1 MEVLVLDGSEA
12 LPHDLLRHACAGPQ
26 LAGLTGQR
34 NQSSLEPVGDNLDGI
49 GGQVLQG
56 LCTGLG
62 ATPEE
67 TRPQT
72 ATGLQRSHGG
82 QRPAGGRQSQ
92 PTGGWSSLPPGA
104 RIDLRLH
111 PRHWRGQKGLGGVL
125 EPSRG
130 IILSI
135 DVVRQAGEVGAQ
147 ARPCAVPGAAHQAGS
162 TMTSRQQTQPVAQ
175 RRDGSLGQQTL
186 MGTRVRD
193 DEEGGLGQPQSLEAG
208 HQVAAH
214 FRKNPGGDPIE
225 HNADGCASPRGIL
238 KRRPGSVVAIA
249 RGSGDEEPQ
258 VSGLQKTQRQSPV
271 GLVHGVEIRGINKG
285 QARRNGLREDAT
297 AHLRQRM
304 VGERIGVLRIHNQH
318 GRARRGSQDPGLGDL
333 GAQDGVDQRGLA
345 RTGGA
350 AHDDDGGQ
358 IGIDKSRQHMVSNL
372 SDQAGSH
379 PAGVGDAIGVQ
390 RELKPFQVPHGIGQD
405 IDELGATERRD
416 RNILPGGE

>member
-1 MEVLVLDGSEA
+1 
-12 LPHDLLRHACAGPQ
+12 
-26 LAGLTGQR
+26 
-34 NQSSLEPVGDNLDGI
+34 
-49 GGQVLQG
+49 
-56 LCTGLG
+56 
-62 ATPEE
+62 
-67 TRPQT
+67 
-72 ATGLQRSHGG
+72 
-82 QRPAGGRQSQ
+82 
-92 PTGGWSSLPPGA
+92 
-104 RIDLRLH
+104 
-111 PRHWRGQKGLGGVL
+111 
-125 EPSRG
+125 
-130 IILSI
+130 
-135 DVVRQAGEVGAQ
+135 
-147 ARPCAVPGAAHQAGS
+147 
-162 TMTSRQQTQPVAQ
+162 MTSRQQTQPVAQ

-193 DEEGGLGQPQSLEAG
+193 DEEGGLGQPQSLKAG

>member
-1 MEVLVLDGSEA
+1 
-12 LPHDLLRHACAGPQ
+12 
-26 LAGLTGQR
+26 
-34 NQSSLEPVGDNLDGI
+34 
-49 GGQVLQG
+49 
-56 LCTGLG
+56 
-62 ATPEE
+62 
-67 TRPQT
+67 
-72 ATGLQRSHGG
+72 
-82 QRPAGGRQSQ
+82 
-92 PTGGWSSLPPGA
+92 
-104 RIDLRLH
+104 
-111 PRHWRGQKGLGGVL
+111 
-125 EPSRG
+125 
-130 IILSI
+130 
-135 DVVRQAGEVGAQ
+135 
-147 ARPCAVPGAAHQAGS
+147 
-162 TMTSRQQTQPVAQ
+162 MTSRQQTQPVAQ
-175 RRDGSLGQQTL
+175 RRDGTLGQQAL

-193 DEEGGLGQPQSLEAG
+193 DEEGGLGQPQSLKAG

-225 HNADGCASPRGIL
+225 HNADGCASSRGIL